1 LRPYC
6 VNLKRLEISTADR
19 WMRWP
24 HGSHCGRALVAQTA
38 TVVQT
43 GSLKKYVKEVRHEL
57 VMLPYY
63 GVFDNLYKVD
73 GAKVTMFGEV
83 TRR

>member
-1 LRPYC
+1 
-6 VNLKRLEISTADR
+6 
-19 WMRWP
+19 MRWP
-24 HGSHCGRALVAQTA
+24 HGSHTAVARSSPKRPQWFRPA
-38 TVVQT
+38 H
-43 GSLKKYVKEVRHEL
+43 LKKYVKEVRHEL

-83 TRR
+83 TRP